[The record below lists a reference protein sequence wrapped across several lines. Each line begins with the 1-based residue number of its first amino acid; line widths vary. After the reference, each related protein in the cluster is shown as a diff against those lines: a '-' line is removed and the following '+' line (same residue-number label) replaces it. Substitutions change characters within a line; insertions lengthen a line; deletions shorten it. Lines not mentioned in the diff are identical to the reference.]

1 MNESGTSIQQKNDII
16 RVTSND
22 DNTSL
27 QEATR
32 INTSTY
38 GEGFGSRRKR
48 GGLPLL
54 SLYRETKSIRLRFVS
69 AYSIHIV

>member
-38 GEGFGSRRKR
+38 GEGFGSPRKR
-48 GGLPLL
+48 GGGLPLL
-54 SLYRETKSIRLRFVS
+54 SLYRETFQK
-69 AYSIHIV
+69 Y

>member
-1 MNESGTSIQQKNDII
+1 MNESGTSIQQRNNVI

-38 GEGFGSRRKR
+38 GEGFGSPRKG
-48 GGLPLL
+48 GGLDLTFTL
-54 SLYRETKSIRLRFVS
+54 
-69 AYSIHIV
+69 

>member
-1 MNESGTSIQQKNDII
+1 MNESGTSIQQRNNVI
-16 RVTSND
+16 RVISND

-38 GEGFGSRRKR
+38 GEGFGSPRKG

-54 SLYRETKSIRLRFVS
+54 SLYRETFQK
-69 AYSIHIV
+69 Y